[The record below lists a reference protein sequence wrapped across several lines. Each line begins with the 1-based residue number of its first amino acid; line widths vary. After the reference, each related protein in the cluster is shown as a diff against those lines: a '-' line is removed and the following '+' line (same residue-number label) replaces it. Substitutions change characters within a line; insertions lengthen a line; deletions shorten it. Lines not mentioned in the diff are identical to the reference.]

1 MKSNSTKAATATVG
15 RLANS
20 QPRTQFCYPPGGLV
34 VLETAQLGVL
44 FNNHQRC
51 SSLNIGESFTGSNLF
66 LNPLSSNPPTVLK
79 MHMSLLHNTLFCL
92 LLFGVRAYS
101 QQTSSPT
108 ATVASSSTVTA
119 VLSTIDLG
127 GFNLGGET
135 ISGFEQEFTTISV
148 VGISSRTGSDGKSA
162 TTYSREIIISDAIL
176 TTATDG
182 SLIPN
187 TAVPGNVI
195 TEAETI
201 TTGSTY
207 EIQGNY
213 ETCSFAGPGAVSA
226 GCSDSDDLV
235 EMPTDGGSTTMVYHS
250 GQFSDPVSATTM
262 TLPVQ
267 VVASPQALSSGSN
280 SETTVKPQASGSGS
294 DSGTS
299 NTNDGV
305 SLGIGGKYSMTRV
318 CLLSFL
324 AFLAGRM

>member
-1 MKSNSTKAATATVG
+1 
-15 RLANS
+15 
-20 QPRTQFCYPPGGLV
+20 
-34 VLETAQLGVL
+34 
-44 FNNHQRC
+44 
-51 SSLNIGESFTGSNLF
+51 
-66 LNPLSSNPPTVLK
+66 
-79 MHMSLLHNTLFCL
+79 MSLLHNTLFCL
-92 LLFGVRAYS
+92 LLFGVRAYP

-135 ISGFEQEFTTISV
+135 IPGFEQEFTTISV

-187 TAVPGNVI
+187 TVVPGNVI
-195 TEAETI
+195 TEIKTFVENVSGYYVTDAETI

-226 GCSDSDDLV
+226 GCSDSDYLV
-235 EMPTDGGSTTMVYHS
+235 EMPTDGGSTTTVYHS

-294 DSGTS
+294 DSG

>member
-1 MKSNSTKAATATVG
+1 
-15 RLANS
+15 
-20 QPRTQFCYPPGGLV
+20 
-34 VLETAQLGVL
+34 
-44 FNNHQRC
+44 
-51 SSLNIGESFTGSNLF
+51 
-66 LNPLSSNPPTVLK
+66 
-79 MHMSLLHNTLFCL
+79 MSLLRNTLFCL
-92 LLFGVRAYS
+92 LLFGVRAYP

-148 VGISSRTGSDGKSA
+148 VGISSGTGSDGKSE

-187 TAVPGNVI
+187 TVVPGNII
-195 TEAETI
+195 TEIGECPMSKINEEGLSIHADTFVENVSGYYVTDAETI

-226 GCSDSDDLV
+226 GCSDSDYLV
-235 EMPTDGGSTTMVYHS
+235 EMPTNGGSTTTVYHS

-267 VVASPQALSSGSN
+267 VVASPPALGSGSS

-318 CLLSFL
+318 FLLSFL

>member
-1 MKSNSTKAATATVG
+1 
-15 RLANS
+15 
-20 QPRTQFCYPPGGLV
+20 
-34 VLETAQLGVL
+34 
-44 FNNHQRC
+44 
-51 SSLNIGESFTGSNLF
+51 
-66 LNPLSSNPPTVLK
+66 

-92 LLFGVRAYS
+92 LLFGVRAYP

-119 VLSTIDLG
+119 VLSTIELG

-135 ISGFEQEFTTISV
+135 IPGFEQEFTTISV
-148 VGISSRTGSDGKSA
+148 VGFSSRTGSDGKSA

-182 SLIPN
+182 SLTPN
-187 TAVPGNVI
+187 TIVPGNVI
-195 TEAETI
+195 TEIETFVENVSGYYVTDAETI

-226 GCSDSDDLV
+226 ECSDSDYLV
-235 EMPTDGGSTTMVYHS
+235 EMPTDGGSTTTVYHS
-250 GQFSDPVSATTM
+250 GKFSDPVSATTM

-267 VVASPQALSSGSN
+267 VVASPQAALSSGSN
-280 SETTVKPQASGSGS
+280 SETTVKPQASGSAI

-305 SLGIGGKYSMTRV
+305 SLGIGGKYSMTRSQGSRTIFALISEIRV
-318 CLLSFL
+318 LQF
-324 AFLAGRM
+324 GWIDTRGIHDIR